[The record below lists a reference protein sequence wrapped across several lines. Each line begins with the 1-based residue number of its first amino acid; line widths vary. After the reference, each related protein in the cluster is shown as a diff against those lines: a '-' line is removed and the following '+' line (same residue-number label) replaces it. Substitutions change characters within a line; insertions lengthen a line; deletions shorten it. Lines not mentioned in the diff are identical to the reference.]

1 MKKLLAGVILATSLA
16 ACSDRTPQ
24 VIAVPQVADV
34 AKPGVMTIN
43 GSAMLEVSP
52 DCADLTMTL
61 TADGGKAGI
70 AAGALAK
77 KQQQIIDAMKA
88 LGIEGSQ
95 LKISYVSFET
105 IYKDWQQTR
114 IITYRASMTITAT
127 TKKFD
132 QIAAMM
138 EAGANAGATSMSSQ
152 FRRSDLPEL
161 KKKVR
166 EMALRAAREKAELTA
181 KTLGV
186 SLGRVMS
193 VAETPAGQM
202 WHSTYFPNFVA
213 NEAAQA
219 PALAAVALGGAL
231 QPLSLDV
238 QIGFELGKSV

>member
-1 MKKLLAGVILATSLA
+1 
-16 ACSDRTPQ
+16 
-24 VIAVPQVADV
+24 
-34 AKPGVMTIN
+34 MTIN
-43 GSAMLEVSP
+43 GSATLEVSP

-61 TADGGKAGI
+61 TADGARAGI

-88 LGIEGSQ
+88 LGIEGSD
-95 LKISYVSFET
+95 LKISYINFDT

-114 IITYRASMTITAT
+114 VITYRASMTVTAT
-127 TKKFD
+127 TRKFV

-186 SLGRVMS
+186 PLGRVTS

-219 PALAAVALGGAL
+219 PAQAQAVALGGAL

-238 QIGFELGKSV
+238 QIGFELGKSA